1 MLLRIHREFLPGH
14 DGEDEVFGA
23 PFCKLLCNT
32 LKIERSDE
40 PQNQ

>member
-14 DGEDEVFGA
+14 DGEDEVLGA